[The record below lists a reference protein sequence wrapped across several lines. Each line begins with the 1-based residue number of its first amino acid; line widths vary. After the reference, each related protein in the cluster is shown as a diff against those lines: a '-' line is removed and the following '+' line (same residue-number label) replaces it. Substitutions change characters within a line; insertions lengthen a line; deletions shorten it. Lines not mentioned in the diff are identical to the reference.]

1 MKKAFALL
9 AAVAL
14 LMTAGCRKAATT
26 PGTPPTA
33 PARFSANV
41 KAVFGEAE
49 MTAVLT
55 RSGET
60 DYSLKILTPEILA
73 PLTLHYTDGK
83 CEVEYDELKFETDL
97 TRFPQTEF
105 GALLTGAMTSVCDG
119 IDITSACADGVW
131 TYTGTSERGV
141 FTLTQS
147 AESGEWLEFS
157 VEGALLHVTFSDFKI
172 NKKAAELDALPQK
185 NHIILLALGPYSSL
199 SVERTTKVL
208 VCETPPTHFIS
219 FTSFSSPLLPSVHI
233 FSRKSASPVI

>member
-60 DYSLKILTPEILA
+60 DYSLKMLTPEILA

-147 AESGEWLEFS
+147 AESGEWIEFS

-172 NKKAAELDALPQK
+172 Q
-185 NHIILLALGPYSSL
+185 
-199 SVERTTKVL
+199 
-208 VCETPPTHFIS
+208 
-219 FTSFSSPLLPSVHI
+219 
-233 FSRKSASPVI
+233 